1 MLVDGYARQDESA
14 VHFAQRLGTRAQ
26 EGFTAIKLANQAGP
40 KEMSARLTAV
50 REAVGPDV
58 TLVLDVVWA
67 WRDVQAAIEIAH
79 GWAPARLAWIEDP
92 FPPDYVK
99 QTRRLKASIST
110 PIGAGDEVSSPSI
123 FDALLSQE
131 AIDVVR
137 LDATTIGGITGFADV
152 YSRAAAAGY
161 KVSPHI
167 YPEVHQH
174 CAFAWPS
181 VEPVEMFPRGGAFD
195 FSHQFVIDGAL
206 EFETPGRLRA
216 PSREG
221 VGLEIDWR
229 SVEDHTSRHS
239 VAP

>member
-1 MLVDGYARQDESA
+1 
-14 VHFAQRLGTRAQ
+14 
-26 EGFTAIKLANQAGP
+26 
-40 KEMSARLTAV
+40 MSARLTAV